1 MSVTLIPES
10 NQEAR
15 DLFADSGLTYADIDG
30 SALKALQAFA
40 DIELARCRL
49 NPSAP
54 LHVSMR
60 MTHKVDVTVCDEGGI
75 ESAFLYVNGSYFKK
89 REAFGFNSDGFI
101 GIAGWADSK
110 NVRPFLVAFGQW
122 VEWMANRKIT
132 KEG

>member
-1 MSVTLIPES
+1 MCSTLIPET
-10 NQEAR
+10 NDEAR
-15 DLFADSGLTYADIDG
+15 ELFANSGLTYDDIDG

-60 MTHKVDVTVCDEGGI
+60 MTHKVDATVCEEGGI

-89 REAFGFNSDGFI
+89 REVFSFNSDGFI

-110 NVRPFLVAFGQW
+110 NTRPFLVAFGQW
-122 VEWMANRKIT
+122 VEWMVNRA
-132 KEG
+132 EGMA